1 MRVEGVGLKYNP
13 LAANLRGK
21 NVVLV
26 DDSIV
31 RGTTV
36 KKLVRLLKSAGAK
49 SVHVRI
55 GSPPLKHPCYMGI
68 DMKTGNELIAHN
80 TVIEEV
86 AMFIEADSLGYLSH
100 DGMITTVTNET
111 TTTTKREGVVQSYCS
126 ACFTGNYPLEVDTW

>member
-13 LAANLRGK
+13 LAANLHGK

-49 SVHVRI
+49 TVHVRI
-55 GSPPLKHPCYMGI
+55 ASPPLKHPCYMGI
-68 DMKTGNELIAHN
+68 DMKTENELIAHN
-80 TVIEEV
+80 MAIEEV
-86 AMFIEADSLGYLSH
+86 AKFIDADSLGYLSLE
-100 DGMITTVTNET
+100 GMIEAVSNET
-111 TTTTKREGVVQSYCS
+111 TTKRNGVINSYCT
-126 ACFTGNYPLEVDTW
+126 ACFTGQYPLAIDAW